1 MNESPIPDMF
11 SKIQDES
18 TFLGKL
24 ASKIP
29 GFSGYMEK
37 SRRREADEILRRT
50 LSDRLEATRLEL
62 ATVYEELS
70 RDIILAIDHAEP
82 LGRIDNRLM
91 GLIGKLHDAP
101 QGYAGFFDAVKVN
114 EDELAHV
121 YEFDNNMMSFA
132 DQIATGGAAVQKAVN
147 DGGNVKQTIR
157 ELDKTVQEA
166 NNAFGSRQE
175 ILTGV
180 A

>member
-1 MNESPIPDMF
+1 MNESPIPDMYG
-11 SKIQDES
+11 KIQDES
-18 TFLGKL
+18 TFLGKI

-29 GFSGYMEK
+29 GFSGYVEK

-62 ATVYEELS
+62 SSIHEILS
-70 RDIILAIDHAEP
+70 QDIILAMDHAES

-114 EDELAHV
+114 EDELARV
-121 YEFDNNMMSFA
+121 YEFDNQMMNHA
-132 DQIATGGAAVQKAVN
+132 DLITSGVAAVQKAVN

-157 ELDKTVQEA
+157 ELDQAVQEA

>member
-1 MNESPIPDMF
+1 MKDSSVPDMYE
-11 SKIQDES
+11 KIQDES
-18 TFLGKL
+18 TFLGKI

-62 ATVYEELS
+62 SSVHEELS
-70 RDIILAIDHAEP
+70 RDILLAIDHAEP

-91 GLIGKLHDAP
+91 GLIGKIKDAP

-114 EDELAHV
+114 EDELARV
-121 YEFDNNMMSFA
+121 YEFDNNMTAFA
-132 DQIATGGAAVQKAVN
+132 DQIATGVAAIYKAVN
-147 DGGNVKQTIR
+147 DGGNVGQAIR
-157 ELDKTVQEA
+157 ELDRTVQDA
-166 NNAFGSRQE
+166 NNTFGSRQE
-175 ILTGV
+175 ILSGV

>member
-1 MNESPIPDMF
+1 MKDSSVPDMYD
-11 SKIQDES
+11 KIQDES
-18 TFLGKL
+18 TFLGKI

-50 LSDRLEATRLEL
+50 LSERLEASRLAL
-62 ATVYEELS
+62 ATVHEELS
-70 RDIILAIDHAEP
+70 RDIIMAMDHAEP

-91 GLIGKLHDAP
+91 GLASKIKDAP

-114 EDELAHV
+114 EDELARV
-121 YEFDNNMMSFA
+121 YEFDNNMMA
-132 DQIATGGAAVQKAVN
+132 YVNQIDTEITALQNAVSDGGDVGGAIR
-147 DGGNVKQTIR
+147 DLDRTVK
-157 ELDKTVQEA
+157 EA
-166 NNAFGSRQE
+166 NNTFGSRQE
-175 ILTGV
+175 ILSGV

>member
-1 MNESPIPDMF
+1 MKDSSVPDMYD
-11 SKIQDES
+11 KIQDES
-18 TFLGKL
+18 TFLGKI

-50 LSDRLEATRLEL
+50 ISDRLEATRLEL
-62 ATVYEELS
+62 SSAHQELS
-70 RDIILAIDHAEP
+70 RDILLAIDHAEP

-91 GLIGKLHDAP
+91 GLIGKVKDAP

-114 EDELAHV
+114 EDELARV
-121 YEFDNNMMSFA
+121 YEFDNNMMAYA
-132 DQIATGGAAVQKAVN
+132 DQIATGVAAINKAVY
-147 DGGNVKQTIR
+147 DSGNVGQAIR
-157 ELDKTVQEA
+157 DLDRTVQEA
-166 NNAFGSRQE
+166 NSTFGSRQE
-175 ILTGV
+175 ILSGV

>member
-1 MNESPIPDMF
+1 MNETPIPDMY

-18 TFLGKL
+18 TFLGKI

-37 SRRREADEILRRT
+37 TRRREADEILRRT
-50 LSDRLEATRLEL
+50 LSERLEATRLEL
-62 ATVYEELS
+62 ASVHEDLS

-91 GLIGKLHDAP
+91 GLIGKLNDAP

-114 EDELAHV
+114 EDDLARV
-121 YEFDNNMMSFA
+121 YEFDNRMMNHA
-132 DQIATGGAAVQKAVN
+132 DLIATGVAAVQKAVN
-147 DGGNVKQTIR
+147 DGGNVKQAIR
-157 ELDKTVQEA
+157 DLDQTVQEA